1 MRATF
6 HLGKIAGVDVGIHYS
21 MFAMVALVSW
31 SLADGFLPQRY
42 PGWSTQAYWG
52 TGVLSAL
59 LLFTSVLVHEL
70 AHSVVARLRNFPV
83 EGITLFILGGVTNM
97 TADARRPMDELAISI
112 VGPLTSLA
120 VAAAFWT
127 ALLTSSANDSPARFV
142 VWYLAFINLVVA
154 VFNMLPA
161 FPLDGGRVLRSIVWA
176 VTGSVEKATRVATR
190 GGQIA
195 GLVLIGVG
203 VLEILTGYFLGVMT
217 AIVGWF
223 LFSAATSS
231 RRDTSVQAD
240 FAGARVRDVMDTGP
254 ASITADVTLAEAV
267 FGHFLRF
274 GAASLP
280 VLDEGRVVGIITL
293 ADVRGVPRERWDYMT
308 VRDKMTRAP
317 LWSVGPDD
325 DVLYAMTLLGEHS
338 VHQVPVVDG
347 GRLVG
352 MLSRAH
358 VVRYIHARRQQTVE

>member
-1 MRATF
+1 MRATIR
-6 HLGKIAGVDVGIHYS
+6 LGKIAGIDVGIHYS

-31 SLADGFLPQRY
+31 SLADGFLPDRY

-52 TGVLSAL
+52 TGVLSGL

-70 AHSVVARLRNFPV
+70 AHSVVARMRDLPV

-97 TADARRPMDELAISI
+97 TADARRPMDEFAISI
-112 VGPLTSLA
+112 VGPLTSFA
-120 VAAAFWT
+120 IAAAFWT

-142 VWYLAFINLVVA
+142 LWYLAFINLIVA

-203 VLEILTGYFLGVMT
+203 VLEVLTGYFLGVMT

-231 RRDTSVQAD
+231 RRDTSMQAD
-240 FAGARVRDVMDTGP
+240 FAGATVRDVMDTSP
-254 ASITADVTLAEAV
+254 ASIEPTITLSEAV
-267 FGHFLRF
+267 FGHFLRS
-274 GAASLP
+274 GAGSLP
-280 VLDEGRVVGIITL
+280 VLDEDRVVGIIAL
-293 ADVRGVPRERWDYMT
+293 ADIRDVPRERRGYVT
-308 VRDKMTRAP
+308 VGDQMTRAP
-317 LWSVGPDD
+317 LWSVDPDHD
-325 DVLYAMTLLGEHS
+325 LLHAMTLLGEHS
-338 VHQVPVVDG
+338 VHQVPVLDG

-358 VVRYIHARRQQTVE
+358 IIRHIHARRQQGVG